1 MGMKTA
7 AKWGAFGLAGMVLL
21 GIMYF
26 QFWNSLTKV
35 QAEADQN
42 ELRTLFNL
50 GRQMVKEPQ
59 RVVIKWQ
66 GTWEGSG
73 DAEAAAQH
81 LSRSLQLPSVKEV
94 EENGHTTYR
103 AIGEKDAVNVRFNWQ
118 EISGDQSYV
127 IIQLEAQT
135 PQQWDSLADLQA
147 EFGEKMRDAGIDA
160 KWNAALQ
167 GHVDDRTEAA
177 DTMNRIEG
185 QLKGI
190 LDAVPK
196 ETYQDETTVSNAY
209 QVPSLKTRV
218 RSGDTWLNMQVA
230 VHEDDVRGTNRVTIG
245 LPVITIE
252 Y

>member
-1 MGMKTA
+1 M
-7 AKWGAFGLAGMVLL
+7 AGMVLL

-127 IIQLEAQT
+127 IIQLERKRRSSGT
-135 PQQWDSLADLQA
+135 
-147 EFGEKMRDAGIDA
+147 
-160 KWNAALQ
+160 ALPIC
-167 GHVDDRTEAA
+167 R
-177 DTMNRIEG
+177 
-185 QLKGI
+185 
-190 LDAVPK
+190 
-196 ETYQDETTVSNAY
+196 
-209 QVPSLKTRV
+209 PSSGKKCGMPASM
-218 RSGDTWLNMQVA
+218 RSGMRLC
-230 VHEDDVRGTNRVTIG
+230 RGMSMIG
-245 LPVITIE
+245 RKRLTP
-252 Y
+252 